1 MKFESLDESSHGEG
15 TDRVLLSWVPNDET
29 RALVE
34 DACLALRASPQARTM
49 EQYELG
55 HKLIS
60 LRPTDYAGYRLIL
73 QCVRLGLVSP
83 QHELDRSAVIAQAS
97 SKNFQVWPHRYA
109 LMQILPEEDRK
120 SYYELR
126 ERSLVCSILSM
137 DSKNYHVWNYKMS
150 LTSLLNNLDW
160 REELQ
165 WVEQLLEDD
174 LLNNSYW
181 AYRLMCVKNL
191 LTSGEAAYEDEFSF
205 VDSALSK
212 TPANQAIWDYLRGL
226 YDWVTTEGAGQGGLS
241 QRSTLEELY
250 NLVLQYTSP
259 PAVVPAG
266 LYLRVL
272 LLPLHPEDT
281 DRLKGLLD
289 ELSVSHPTTRLWT
302 LMTKFAF
309 KLVDNT

>member
-1 MKFESLDESSHGEG
+1 MESKPLDDSPHEEK
-15 TDRVLLSWVPNDET
+15 TDRILLPWVSASEA
-29 RALVE
+29 RVLVE
-34 DACLALRASPQARTM
+34 DACLALQTSSQTRTL

-55 HKLIS
+55 HKLIT

-73 QCVRLGLVSP
+73 QCVQSGIVDP
-83 QHELDRSAVIAQAS
+83 QHELDRSAVVAQAS

-109 LMQILPEEDRK
+109 LMQILPKEDRK
-120 SYYELR
+120 SYYELQ

-150 LTSLLNNLDW
+150 LASLLDNLDW
-160 REELQ
+160 KEELQ

-181 AYRLMCVKNL
+181 AYRLLCVKNL
-191 LTSGEAAYEDEFSF
+191 LNSGELAYKDELSF

-226 YDWVTTEGAGQGGLS
+226 YDWFIAEDVGQGDLS
-241 QRSTLEELY
+241 QKSTLEELY
-250 NLVLQYTSP
+250 DLVLRYTTP
-259 PAVVPAG
+259 PVVVPAG

-272 LLPLHPEDT
+272 LLPLYPEDT
-281 DRLKGLLD
+281 DRLKELLD
-289 ELSVSHPTTRLWT
+289 ELTTSHPTTRLWT

-309 KLVDNT
+309 KLVDNM